1 MYKRPRE
8 KTIKKKKN
16 EHARKRDIIV
26 NFRMSSTERAEL
38 DERIRLS
45 GKKKQEYMIQSSLH
59 QKLVIIGDKRMFL
72 KIQESLEE
80 IQKELM
86 RVISADAVD
95 MNKVSALRTI
105 AEIMEAGKETN

>member
-1 MYKRPRE
+1 MYKRQRE

-26 NFRMSSTERAEL
+26 NFRMSSAERTEL

-72 KIQESLEE
+72 RIQESLEE

-105 AEIMEAGKETN
+105 AEIMEAGMETN

>member
-8 KTIKKKKN
+8 KAIKKKKN

-26 NFRMSSTERAEL
+26 NFRMSSAERAEL

-59 QKLVIIGDKRMFL
+59 QKLVVIGDKRMFL

-105 AEIMEAGKETN
+105 AEIMEAGKTN